1 MNANNETAIAALE
14 LSLADDIAQA
24 IARAGTYVLKLNRLL
39 RDGIAAGAK
48 PAAIVAALNP
58 LIKTATPEAVE
69 AAVRTAWYGLAPA
82 CCAKGNGHNPIIA
95 AAFDGHKLAYNKK
108 EHVVELVK
116 IKTRVPQRDF
126 IAEACAMLGIEK
138 DGEAMLAAITML
150 QSVSAPSFIADES
163 RKAA

>member
-1 MNANNETAIAALE
+1 MNANNEAAIAALE

-24 IARAGTYVLKLNRLL
+24 IARAGTYVVKLNRLL

-58 LIKTATPEAVE
+58 LIQTATPEAVE
-69 AAVRTAWYGLAPA
+69 AAVQTAWYGLAPA
-82 CCAKGNGHNPIIA
+82 CCTKGNGHNPIIA

-116 IKTRVPQRDF
+116 IKARAPKKRTAAHAKTIIRAWHARQAYR
-126 IAEACAMLGIEK
+126 AT
-138 DGEAMLAAITML
+138 LAA
-150 QSVSAPSFIADES
+150 VASAAPAII

>member
-1 MNANNETAIAALE
+1 MNANIETAITALE
-14 LSLADDIAQA
+14 VSLAGDIAQA

-58 LIKTATPEAVE
+58 LIQNATPEAVE

-82 CCAKGNGHNPIIA
+82 CCAKGNGHNPVIA
-95 AAFDGHKLAYNKK
+95 AAFDGCKLAYNKK

-116 IKTRVPQRDF
+116 IKARAPKKRT
-126 IAEACAMLGIEK
+126 AEHAKTIIRAWH
-138 DGEAMLAAITML
+138 ARQTYRATLAAVAN
-150 QSVSAPSFIADES
+150 VSHIAT
-163 RKAA
+163 RKVA

>member
-1 MNANNETAIAALE
+1 MNANNEAAITMLE
-14 LSLADDIAQA
+14 TSLASDIAQA

-58 LIKTATPEAVE
+58 MIQTAAPEAVE

-95 AAFDGHKLAYNKK
+95 AAFDGCKLAYNKQ
-108 EHVVELVK
+108 EHLVELVK
-116 IKTRVPQRDF
+116 IKARAPQRDF
-126 IAEACAMLGIEK
+126 VAEACAMLGIEK
-138 DGEAMLAAITML
+138 DGEAMLAALAML
-150 QSVSAPSFIADES
+150 QSVSAPAFVADQS
-163 RKAA
+163 RKAG